1 MNGQA
6 CPMAKLETLLLAT
19 DGSTFSEGAIR
30 EALKLAQKCS
40 SRLFIVSVVI
50 TNLEFEVTMPQVIE
64 KEDKE
69 ARKHL
74 EAIKAR
80 AAKEGISCDIV
91 VTHGDDPY
99 QDIVRWASENHA
111 DMIIVGRHG
120 RTGLLRLMMG
130 SVTAKVIGH
139 APCNILVVS
148 PAVSTEFRDILVATD
163 GSLYSKA
170 AVREAISI
178 AKRCNSRLFAVSVA
192 HSDGEIKSARDNVQ
206 MASELASQEGL
217 KIEGAAVIG
226 KSYEAIVDMAKK
238 KQADLIVVGSHGRR
252 GLERLLM
259 GSVTERV
266 IGHSGT
272 AVLVAK
278 QK

>member
-1 MNGQA
+1 MSGQS

-30 EALKLAQKCS
+30 EALKLAKKCS
-40 SRLFIVSVVI
+40 SRLFVMSVVI
-50 TNLEFEVTMPQVIE
+50 TNLEFEVTMPQVID

-69 ARKHL
+69 ALSHL

-80 AAKEGISCDIV
+80 ATKEGINCDIAV
-91 VTHGDDPY
+91 FHGDDPY
-99 QDIVRWASENHA
+99 QDIVRRAQENNT

-139 APCNILVVS
+139 APCNVLVVS
-148 PAVSTEFRDILVATD
+148 PGASTEFRDILVATD
-163 GSLYSKA
+163 GSRYSKA
-170 AVREAISI
+170 AVSEAISI
-178 AKRCNSRLFAVSVA
+178 AKRCNSRLIAVSVA
-192 HSDGEIKSARDNVQ
+192 HSDGEIKSAQDNLQTAIEV
-206 MASELASQEGL
+206 ASQEGL
-217 KIEGAAVIG
+217 QIDGAAVIG
-226 KSYEAIVDMAKK
+226 KSYEAIVDMAKQ

-272 AVLVAK
+272 AVLVVK